1 MSNSPKCTPDNRT
14 PDTGQ
19 PWLSALDAAHL
30 LGVHERTV
38 RRAIARGNLPAT
50 KRSGI
55 WQIDRDDLERL
66 RRPRGKNPGVARS
79 ATAPSL
85 VLLPR
90 APMRPPFIV
99 PQPRTPLI
107 GREREIAFLCA
118 LFLNE
123 RAPLVTLTGPGGSG
137 KTRLALAV
145 VANLRDRLA
154 DGIWFVDLSAL
165 RDADL
170 VPGAIVEA
178 LELREIAGE
187 TPFGRIHGY
196 LKSRTMLLVLDNVEQ
211 VVAAAPAIGQLL
223 TACPGLQILATS
235 RVPLD
240 VTMEHQVRVAP
251 LDLPQSNRQLRCDEV
266 EAASATRL
274 FRQMAQRVRSDFQ
287 VTDANAPALARLCA
301 RLDGLPLA
309 IELAAA
315 QSAVYTPETLL
326 ERLDSRL
333 GILDHGPHD
342 APTRLRSMRDAIGW
356 SYDLLDECLQ
366 QRFRRLS
373 VFDGGFTTNSAADV
387 TSAAPLDPDTIDG
400 HLKAL
405 VDASLVVATPE
416 TCRYTMLET
425 IRAFGQEQLEDE
437 SESLRE
443 THAGW
448 CHNLLTRARLHW
460 FTPTQTQLGDLIE
473 QEQANLR
480 TALAWL
486 DAGNH
491 QAALVALVGLMWP
504 FWFVRHH
511 WLEGMAW
518 LERALDASA
527 GQHTLARTRVLVGA
541 GCLWMMRGDEP
552 AARAFNEEALALCHE
567 LGNVGPTDYPLNGLA
582 ICANNRGD
590 FEEGRRLN
598 LEALAM
604 LRAHAESVPLALP
617 MASVILCNMGW
628 TLYAQ
633 GQVDEAETL
642 AREALDMQRNLGFDW
657 AAADTLFLHAH
668 IAEAR
673 DQHARATAC
682 YHESLRLA
690 VETRD
695 LQVTVSNLDR
705 SARFFAAMDDDAR
718 VALVLGASGRLHEII
733 ADVPSDDHRAELAQL
748 ETRARA
754 RLRSNRF
761 DLLYRHGQAMPLE
774 DILAVG
780 LKASVPPTPRHVPGT
795 AARWGITR
803 REREVLGLVAQGLT
817 DQEIS
822 DALYIGRRTVH
833 THVSHLLDKLGA
845 ANRRE
850 VVARARAEHLL
861 DDLSLPAA
869 SSVSEKSVSDTDAR
883 PGVSRLGW

>member
-1 MSNSPKCTPDNRT
+1 MSTRPKRTLDNPA

-19 PWLSALDAAHL
+19 PYLSALDAALL

-38 RRAIARGNLPAT
+38 RREIARGALPAK

-55 WQIDRDDLERL
+55 WQISHDDLERL
-66 RRPRGKNPGVARS
+66 RRPTLRNPDVVRS
-79 ATAPSL
+79 TTAPSL
-85 VLLPR
+85 VLLPQ
-90 APMRPPFIV
+90 ALLRPPFTV

-107 GREREIAFLCA
+107 GREREIASVYT

-123 RAPLVTLTGPGGSG
+123 QAPLVTLTGPGGSG

-145 VANLRDRLA
+145 AESLRDCFA
-154 DGIWFVDLSAL
+154 DGIWFVDLSVL

-170 VPGAIVEA
+170 VPDAIVQA

-187 TPFGRIHGY
+187 TPFDRIHGY
-196 LKSRTMLLVLDNVEQ
+196 LESRTMLLVLDNVEQ

-223 TACPGLQILATS
+223 TACPGLQMLATS
-235 RVPLD
+235 RGPLHVSMEQLFR
-240 VTMEHQVRVAP
+240 VTP
-251 LDLPQSNRQLRCDEV
+251 LDLPRSDRQPRRDDV

-287 VTDANAPALARLCA
+287 VTDANAPAVARLCA

-333 GILDHGPHD
+333 GMLDHGPHD
-342 APTRLRSMRDAIGW
+342 APPRLRSMRDAIGW
-356 SYDLLDECLQ
+356 SYGLLDECLQ

-373 VFDGGFTTNSAADV
+373 VFDGGFSAGFAADV
-387 TSAAPLDPDTIDG
+387 TSAAPLDPDTIDD
-400 HLKAL
+400 HLRAL
-405 VDASLVVATPE
+405 VDASLVVAKPE
-416 TCRYTMLET
+416 TSRYTMLET

-443 THAGW
+443 THAEW
-448 CHNLLTRARLHW
+448 CHVLLTRARLHW
-460 FTPTQTQLGDLIE
+460 FTPAQTQWGDLIE

-480 TALAWL
+480 AALTWL
-486 DAGNH
+486 DTGNRQAG
-491 QAALVALVGLMWP
+491 LVALVGLMWP

-527 GQHTLARTRVLVGA
+527 GQRTLARTRVLVGA
-541 GCLWMMRGDEP
+541 GCLWIMRGDEP

-582 ICANNRGD
+582 ICANDRGD

-604 LRAHAESVPLALP
+604 LHAHAGSVPLALP

-633 GQVDEAETL
+633 GQVDEAEPL
-642 AREALDMQRNLGFDW
+642 AHEALDMQRDLGFDW

-695 LQVTVSNLDR
+695 LQVTVNNLDR
-705 SARFFAAMDDDAR
+705 SARFLAAMGDDAR
-718 VALVLGASGRLHEII
+718 VALLLGASGRLHEMI
-733 ADVPSDDHRAELAQL
+733 ADVPSDERRAELAQL

-754 RLRSNRF
+754 RLGRSRF

-774 DILAVG
+774 EIMVVG
-780 LKASVPPTPRHVPGT
+780 LEASVPPSPLRVPG
-795 AARWGITR
+795 AAERWGITR

-817 DQEIS
+817 DQDIADRLFVS
-822 DALYIGRRTVH
+822 RRTVNA
-833 THVSHLLDKLGA
+833 HVANLLSKLQVTNRSQAAELARTECILEPASAIDTETGA
-845 ANRRE
+845 TG
-850 VVARARAEHLL
+850 
-861 DDLSLPAA
+861 
-869 SSVSEKSVSDTDAR
+869 K
-883 PGVSRLGW
+883 